1 MPYKD
6 KDEKNANQRENAKLR
21 RVRKIDAG
29 ECIRCPKR
37 ARKGKTLCTDHA
49 KNAHEVYRRDYEN
62 DPEKHRKRGK
72 LLRDDLRREVITH
85 YGSKCACCG
94 ESQFEFLTID
104 HVDGEASVQRMKTGR
119 EPSGCRL
126 YWYLKRNGFPEGYR
140 VLCANCNMAMS
151 IHGQCP
157 HGTLP
162 PQMTNHPANPYRKQ
176 WKEKFDG
183 A

>member
-6 KDEKNANQRENAKLR
+6 NEKKNANQRKYLKKR
-21 RVRKIDAG
+21 RAQKIKAG
-29 ECIRCPKR
+29 ECIRCKKP
-37 ARKGKTLCTDHA
+37 ARLGMTLCTYHA
-49 KNAHEVYRRDYEN
+49 KYAHNAYRTDFEQSPLKYRE
-62 DPEKHRKRGK
+62 RSK
-72 LLRDDLRREVITH
+72 LNHLNLRLKVITH
-85 YGSKCACCG
+85 YGGKCACCG
-94 ESQFEFLTID
+94 ETQFGFLTID
-104 HVDGEASVQRMKTGR
+104 HINGEASVQRAKTGN

-126 YWYLKRNGFPEGYR
+126 YLYLKRKGFPEGYR
-140 VLCANCNMAMS
+140 VLCSNCNMAMS